1 MTDGP
6 TLPDWPVTPEQPN
19 EPPADQPNEPPAD
32 QPAVPPLA
40 AGDLPTSY
48 AEKYRGTP
56 RGRPEPPPPAP
67 TSSGGPPWLIIAGLA
82 VIAVAVAG
90 LVVLATTS
98 PGSLP
103 GQAAATTPAPG
114 GSGTGISSVAS
125 PTPSPTLDPGKVV
138 AARFWTLISDPKAS
152 YHMAASGRSVI
163 NKKTFETF
171 KESIDVVGD
180 TYSGWIDSSV
190 SPKAKIAR
198 KDGVIWVKVPGKA
211 RVGRQTSERYF
222 RLTPFLYLEMAA
234 WLDYVKPVTVNG
246 RHLHLLRS
254 NKYYRPDIARMLDF
268 SKFLV
273 VPDKMVLDVYV
284 TDDGVPVSAVFTADV
299 VVGHGTNRQDF
310 HGRTAFT
317 FTKFGAKLK
326 ITVPKR

>member
-6 TLPDWPVTPEQPN
+6 TLPDWPATPEQPAM
-19 EPPADQPNEPPAD
+19 PGSDSPQAD
-32 QPAVPPLA
+32 QPAAPPPVP
-40 AGDLPTSY
+40 GDLPTSY

-56 RGRPEPPPPAP
+56 WGRPEPPPPTP
-67 TSSGGPPWLIIAGLA
+67 TSSGGPPWLIIIGLA

-90 LVVLATTS
+90 LLAFAASS

-103 GQAAATTPAPG
+103 RQAAATTPAGG
-114 GSGTGISSVAS
+114 GSGTGPLSVAS
-125 PTPSPTLDPGKVV
+125 PTPTPTPDPGAAV
-138 AARFWTLISDPKAS
+138 AAKFWKLVSDPKAS
-152 YHMAASGRSVI
+152 YRMTASGKSVI

-180 TYSGWIDSSV
+180 TYSGWIDSSI
-190 SPKAKIAR
+190 SPKSKIAR
-198 KDGVIWVKVPGKA
+198 KDGVIWVKIPGKA
-211 RVGRQTSERYF
+211 RVGRQTSERYY

-284 TDDGVPVSAVFTADV
+284 TDEGVPVSAVFTADV
-299 VVGHGTNRQDF
+299 DVGYGAGRQIF
-310 HGRTAFT
+310 HGRTSFT
-317 FTKFGAKLK
+317 FTKFGSKLK